1 VIDIG
6 IDMEVGMEGLI
17 QSEYFHF
24 ALIIL
29 SSLILTKVV
38 HIIIVRYL
46 RSIAARTKTDIDDV
60 ILKMITKPV
69 CGLIILIGLYFG
81 LLSLSALTPYSLYI
95 KGVYFV
101 VMIILISWV
110 ISSVLSILISRW
122 LRVQKKFEKMPKLI
136 SNLVAL
142 GIYLLAVLMI
152 LRHFD
157 IDISPLLLSFGLGG
171 LAIGLALQN
180 TLANLF
186 AGLHLLSDRPINV
199 GDFIDIEGGI
209 SGFVEDIGWRS
220 TRIRTLPNTY
230 VVVPNS
236 KLADSTIVNNSMP
249 VQEMSVVIQC
259 GVAYESD
266 LDKVERV
273 TKEVG
278 KRIQETV
285 PGAVKTFE
293 PFIRYHTFGDSNIN
307 FSIILRVE
315 EPTAKYLVMH
325 EFIKA
330 LKRRYD
336 EEGIEISWPVRKVY
350 HRR

>member
-1 VIDIG
+1 
-6 IDMEVGMEGLI
+6 MEVGMEGLI
-17 QSEYFHF
+17 QNEYFHF

-29 SSLILTKVV
+29 GSLIISKVV

-46 RSIAARTKTDIDDV
+46 RSIAARTKTDIDDML
-60 ILKMITKPV
+60 LKIIIKPV
-69 CGLIILIGLYFG
+69 CGSIILIGLYFG
-81 LLSLSALTPYSLYI
+81 LQSLSALTLYSDYI
-95 KGVYFV
+95 KGAYFV
-101 VMIILISWV
+101 VMTILIALI

-152 LRHFD
+152 LRHFN
-157 IDISPLLLSFGLGG
+157 IDISPLLLSFGVGG

-186 AGLHLLSDRPINV
+186 GGLHLLSDRPINV

-236 KLADSTIVNNSMP
+236 KLADSIIVNNSLP
-249 VQEMSVVIQC
+249 VQEMSVVVQC

-266 LDKVERV
+266 LDKVERI
-273 TKEVG
+273 TNEVG

-350 HRR
+350 YRR